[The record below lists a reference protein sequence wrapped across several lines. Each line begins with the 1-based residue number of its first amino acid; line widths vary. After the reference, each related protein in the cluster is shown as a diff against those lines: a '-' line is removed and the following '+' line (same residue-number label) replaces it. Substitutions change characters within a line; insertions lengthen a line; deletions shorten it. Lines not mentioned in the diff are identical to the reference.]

1 MDSSFQFAFPADRV
15 HPKIRLQQKLH
26 PQRFPQM
33 PTVMG
38 AVVSYLVD
46 AEFVDPQ
53 IQEITVTTDGT
64 VLARVNH
71 EPNFNRYIGEYSDLM
86 RHWFGLLSVAGLT
99 PEERAYA
106 DAIFAERIGFY
117 GPSQA

>member
-1 MDSSFQFAFPADRV
+1 MNSSFQYGFPTNRV
-15 HPKIRLQQKLH
+15 HTKIRLQQKLH

-38 AVVSYLVD
+38 AVIGFLVD

-71 EPNFNRYIGEYSDLM
+71 EPNFNRYIGEYSDLI
-86 RHWFGLLSVAGLT
+86 RQWFGLLSVAGLT

-106 DAIFAERIGFY
+106 DTVFAERIGFY
-117 GPSQA
+117 GLSQA